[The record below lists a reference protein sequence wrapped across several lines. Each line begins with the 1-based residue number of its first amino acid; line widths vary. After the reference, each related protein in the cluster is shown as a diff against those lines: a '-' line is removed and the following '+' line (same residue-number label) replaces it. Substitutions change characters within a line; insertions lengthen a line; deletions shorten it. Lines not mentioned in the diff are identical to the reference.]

1 MVNNYFCLEMKE
13 KISIEDIKML
23 YKHHGIPEDKIL
35 ILSKEDI
42 NKVYQL
48 LICNQEYERKK
59 NNKRKM

>member
-1 MVNNYFCLEMKE
+1 MKE